1 MLTKMRR
8 HGDSIALTK
17 RACLSLCGGFVA
29 PGLPSPSLLRN
40 ATSPK
45 GRGFGRPGSSELTA
59 ESIYAAK
66 YSALLS
72 KKAASEQ

>member
-1 MLTKMRR
+1 MLTKMCR

-17 RACLSLCGGFVA
+17 GLLIAVRRLCRTGPALSVIV
-29 PGLPSPSLLRN
+29 RN

-72 KKAASEQ
+72 RKAASEQ

>member
-17 RACLSLCGGFVA
+17 GLLIAVRRLRHTGPALSVIASQCQ
-29 PGLPSPSLLRN
+29 
-40 ATSPK
+40 
-45 GRGFGRPGSSELTA
+45 SSELTA

-72 KKAASEQ
+72 RKAASEQ